1 MIRLLL
7 VESQPAVRCGLRMR
21 LKLEPDIT
29 VIGEPGDGLAA
40 LTQAAV
46 LRPDVILVDIES
58 TGMDSIRL
66 IRAMHNASPESA
78 MVALSLR
85 DDVIT
90 RRRTAA
96 AGAAIFVSKHEY
108 GDRLLQA
115 IRQVLATP
123 PIRALPG
130 GQQA

>member
-1 MIRLLL
+1 
-7 VESQPAVRCGLRMR
+7 MR

-90 RRRTAA
+90 RRRAAA

>member
-1 MIRLLL
+1 
-7 VESQPAVRCGLRMR
+7 MR

-66 IRAMHNASPESA
+66 IRAMRNASPESA
-78 MVALSLR
+78 VVVLSLR

-90 RRRTAA
+90 RRRAAA

-123 PIRALPG
+123 PMRALPG